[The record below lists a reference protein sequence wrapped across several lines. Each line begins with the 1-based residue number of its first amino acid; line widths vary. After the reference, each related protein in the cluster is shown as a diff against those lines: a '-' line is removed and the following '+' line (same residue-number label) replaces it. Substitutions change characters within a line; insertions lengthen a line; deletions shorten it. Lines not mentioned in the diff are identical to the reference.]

1 MIGSVYITKTDLK
14 IFRNTQCETLD
25 KDKNIYLI
33 MDIKYICPPDN
44 IVCTVKN
51 TTYLLYNLGNF

>member
-14 IFRNTQCETLD
+14 IFRHTQCETLD

-44 IVCTVKN
+44 IVCTVKK
-51 TTYLLYNLGNF
+51 YNIFIIQSR